1 MGRRRGGAGWRE
13 KFAPWLVRSEDEQ
26 GESRAYCPLHE
37 NPETSKTPS
46 ASFHFGDGKFMCF
59 SRCGGYSVAAVWRM
73 VRDGV
78 QPEARVDHVAVDEVA
93 ERRAR
98 RKRRAEGAG
107 NATLP
112 DEAKLAHWA
121 EALQGNQV
129 MLKDLL
135 EKRGLRKST
144 LARYMVGYDG
154 ERIIIPVRDPLGQ
167 LVNVRR
173 YAMGAKANKM
183 LNWPGYGD
191 ATLWG
196 MDALKMKRVFLHEG
210 EMDALLQRQY
220 GFPSLS
226 PTAGAGT
233 WLAEWNVLFVGKQV
247 YITYDVDQQGE
258 QGARKVANQLRNV
271 AEAVYLVKL
280 PLTVS
285 GSDQTDYYV
294 HQGYGKQ
301 NFIDLCKATPP
312 FRERKVSRGRA
323 RAEVPEVRMRES
335 FDPELVDKPISM
347 VATVSG
353 RSATPTA
360 LPRSYQLNCGTD
372 WQKTKC
378 NVCPM
383 NNMWGGEHKGELP
396 ADDRVILQM
405 MDMPDDK
412 RRGELL
418 RSLEVP
424 GTCPRVELHLASQW
438 RVDELAII
446 PNIDDPDEGEG
457 DQVLRRVFNVTEAGR
472 LTPVNTTARVTGVS
486 TPSPKTGQ
494 MVFQSW
500 GFEETKTSLDRF
512 EMTEVLRGALE
523 NVFQPGPAQSPM
535 DKLQELARDL
545 AANVTHIYGRPE
557 LHIAYD
563 LVWHSVLDFTF
574 RGNRLGKGWLELL
587 VMGDTRTGKSEAA
600 ERLRYHYQCGVLKSC
615 EGATLAGLVGGA
627 QQIGNSWVITWGTIP
642 LQDRRLVILD
652 EVSGMND
659 KNIIEQMS
667 AVRSSGRAQVS
678 KIVSQETFARTR
690 TIWISNPPDGR
701 PIQATNNGAIDAIQ
715 KLITNPEDVARF
727 DFAMVAAQ
735 DDVDSAII
743 NSATPPRAHHRATRE
758 LASAL
763 VTWAWSRRPDQVH
776 WSQGVERTVLA
787 RAEELGRRY
796 IADPPL
802 VQPENVRVKLARLSV
817 AVAARLF
824 SHDGTGQAVVVLRE
838 HVDAAVELLDML
850 YGKRWFGYADHSR
863 KEIRA
868 RDNAREYDTQCRAFL
883 AGNEGVLTTLVT
895 TINDTQFRARDFVE
909 FGGLDQDVAT
919 ESLGHL
925 LRMGM
930 VRRRSKGYI
939 SMTPELIRIVRD
951 MEE

>member
-1 MGRRRGGAGWRE
+1 MARGAGWRE
-13 KFAPWLVRSEDEQ
+13 KLAPWLTGVEDSE
-26 GESRAYCPLHE
+26 GETRGYCAMHE
-37 NPETSKTPS
+37 HPETSRTPS
-46 ASFHFGDGKFMCF
+46 ASYNFSTGKFMCF
-59 SRCGGYSVAAVWRM
+59 SRCGGFSIQQVWRM
-73 VRDGV
+73 VSAGEKPEAKQQPPADELRVRRERRRRKAEGVTGV
-78 QPEARVDHVAVDEVA
+78 QLPEEGQIQEWCDRLLGNRTTLDEILQ
-93 ERRAR
+93 RRGINKTTIR
-98 RKRRAEGAG
+98 RY
-107 NATLP
+107 
-112 DEAKLAHWA
+112 KL
-121 EALQGNQV
+121 
-129 MLKDLL
+129 
-135 EKRGLRKST
+135 
-144 LARYMVGYDG
+144 GYDG
-154 ERIIIPVRDPLGQ
+154 ERIVIPVRDPLGQ

-173 YAMGAKANKM
+173 YRMNAKANKM
-183 LNWPGYGD
+183 VNWPGYGD

-196 MDALKMKRVFLHEG
+196 MDALKYKRVFIHEG
-210 EMDALLQRQY
+210 EMDAILQRQY

-233 WLAEWNVLFVGKQV
+233 WLPEWNVMFAGKIVYFV
-247 YITYDVDQQGE
+247 YDVDQQGE
-258 QGARKVANQLRNV
+258 QGARKGANQLRNV
-271 AEAVYLVKL
+271 AEQIYIVKL
-280 PLTVS
+280 PMTAP
-285 GSDQTDYYV
+285 GSDITNYYV
-294 HQGYGKQ
+294 DQGYGRQ

-312 FRERKVSRGRA
+312 YRDRKVSKGRA
-323 RAEVPEVRMRES
+323 TAEVPEVRMRES
-335 FDPELVDKPISM
+335 FDPALVDQPVSM

-360 LPRSYQLNCGTD
+360 LPRSYVLTCGQD

-378 NVCPM
+378 NTCPM
-383 NNMWGGEHKGELP
+383 NERWGGEHKGEVP
-396 ADDRVILQM
+396 ADDRLVLQM
-405 MDMPDDK
+405 MDLSDK
-412 RRGELL
+412 ERRGELL

-424 GTCPRVELHLASQW
+424 STCTRVDMDLTSQW

-446 PNIDDPDEGEG
+446 PNIDDADEGEG
-457 DQVLRRVFNVTEAGR
+457 EQVLRRVFNVTEAGK
-472 LTPVNTTARVTGVS
+472 LTPVNTTARLTGVS
-486 TPSPKTGQ
+486 TPSPKSGHV
-494 MVFQSW
+494 VFQSW
-500 GFEETKTSLDRF
+500 NFSETKTSLDRF
-512 EMTEVLRGALE
+512 EMTEELRAALD
-523 NVFQPGPAQSPM
+523 NVFQSGPGQSPM

-600 ERLRYHYQCGVLKSC
+600 ERLRHHYQCGVLKSC

-652 EVSGMND
+652 EVSGMQD

-667 AVRSSGRAQVS
+667 AVRSSGKAQVS

-690 TIWISNPPDGR
+690 TIWISNPVDGR

-715 KLITNPEDVARF
+715 KLITNPEDIARF

-735 DDVDSAII
+735 EDVESAVI
-743 NSATPPRAHHRATRE
+743 NSATPPRAPHRATRE
-758 LASAL
+758 LSSAL

-776 WSQGVERTVLA
+776 WGKGVERHVLSC
-787 RAEELGRRY
+787 AEEVGGRY

-802 VQPENVRVKLARLSV
+802 VQPENIRVKLARLSV

-824 SHDGTGQAVVVLRE
+824 SHDGTGDTVVVLRE
-838 HVDAAVELLDML
+838 HVDAAVQLLDML

-868 RDNAREYDTQCRAFL
+868 KENARRYHKECKVFL
-883 AGNEGVLTTLVT
+883 ASHDGVLQTLRT
-895 TINDTQFRARDFVE
+895 TINDSMFRARDFQE
-909 FGGLDQDVAT
+909 FGSMDQDMATQAVAQ
-919 ESLGHL
+919 L
-925 LRMGM
+925 LLMGM

-939 SMTPELIRIVRD
+939 TMTPELIRIVRE
-951 MEE
+951 MEEE

>member
-1 MGRRRGGAGWRE
+1 MARGTGWRE
-13 KFAPWLVRSEDEQ
+13 KFAPWLTGQEDGQ
-26 GESRAYCPLHE
+26 GETRAYCPLHE

-59 SRCGGYSVAAVWRM
+59 SRCGGYSVAGVWKMVQDAVEPPRK
-73 VRDGV
+73 
-78 QPEARVDHVAVDEVA
+78 VDERQVDEVA
-93 ERRAR
+93 ARRAR
-98 RKRRAEGAG
+98 RKKKAEGVTA
-107 NATLP
+107 ALP
-112 DEAKLAHWA
+112 DETQLGVWRD
-121 EALQGNQV
+121 ALQRNQV
-129 MLKDLL
+129 MLKELL

-144 LARYMVGYDG
+144 LARYSIGWDG

-173 YAMGAKANKM
+173 YGMGLKANKM

-196 MDALKMKRVFLHEG
+196 MDALKMPRVFLHEG

-233 WLAEWNVLFVGKQV
+233 WLAEWNVHFVGKQV
-247 YITYDVDQQGE
+247 YITYDVDPQGE
-258 QGARKVANQLRNV
+258 TGARKVANQLRNV

-280 PLTVS
+280 PLAVA

-301 NFIDLCKATPP
+301 NYIDLCKATPP

-323 RAEVPEVRMRES
+323 RSEVPDVRMRES

-360 LPRSYQLNCGTD
+360 LPRSYVLTCGQD

-396 ADDRVILQM
+396 ADDRVLLQM
-405 MDMPDDK
+405 LDLPDDK

-424 GTCPRVELHLASQW
+424 STCSRVEVHLDSQW

-446 PNIDDPDEGEG
+446 PNIDDPDDGEG
-457 DQVLRRVFNVTEAGR
+457 DQVLRRVFNVTEAGT
-472 LTPVNTTARVTGVS
+472 LTPVNTTARLTGVS
-486 TPSPKTGQ
+486 TPSPKSGQ

-512 EMTEVLRGALE
+512 EMTEVLRAALE
-523 NVFQPGPAQSPM
+523 DVFQPGPTQSPM

-563 LVWHSVLDFTF
+563 LVWHSVLDFPF

-600 ERLRYHYQCGVLKSC
+600 ERLRHHYQCGVLKSC

-690 TIWISNPPDGR
+690 TIWISNPVDGR
-701 PIQATNNGAIDAIQ
+701 QIQATNNGAIDAIQ
-715 KLITNPEDVARF
+715 KLITNPEDIARF
-727 DFAMVAAQ
+727 DFALVAAQ
-735 DDVDSAII
+735 EDVDSAVI
-743 NSATPPRAHHRATRE
+743 NAAVPPRAHHRATRE

-776 WSQGVERTVLA
+776 WAEGVERSVLA

-802 VQPENVRVKLARLSV
+802 VQPENVRIKLARLAV

-824 SHDGTGQAVVVLRE
+824 SHDGTGEAVVVMKE
-838 HVDAAVELLDML
+838 HVQAAVELLDL
-850 YGKRWFGYADHSR
+850 VYGKRWFGYADHSK

-868 RDNAREYDTQCRAFL
+868 RDNARAYDEQCRTFL
-883 AGNEGVLTTLVT
+883 AGNEGVLDTLKT
-895 TINDTQFRARDFVE
+895 TINDSQFRGRDFTE
-909 FGGLDQDVAT
+909 FGGIPPEAAT
-919 ESLGHL
+919 EAVAAL

-939 SMTPELIRIVRD
+939 NMTPELIRIVRD
-951 MEE
+951 LEE

>member
-1 MGRRRGGAGWRE
+1 MARGAGWRD
-13 KFAPWLVRSEDEQ
+13 KFAPWLTGQEDEQ
-26 GESRAYCPLHE
+26 GETRSYCPLHE
-37 NPETSKTPS
+37 DPETSRTPS
-46 ASFHFGDGKFMCF
+46 ASFNFGAGKFYCF
-59 SRCGGYSVAAVWRM
+59 SRCGGYSMQGLVAAMKSGQVPEPR
-73 VRDGV
+73 VERKRD
-78 QPEARVDHVAVDEVA
+78 ELA
-93 ERRAR
+93 ERRR
-98 RKRRAEGAG
+98 RKRKAEGV
-107 NATLP
+107 
-112 DEAKLAHWA
+112 A
-121 EALQGNQV
+121 EAVQLPSEATIEEWRDALLGNHLLLKE
-129 MLKDLL
+129 MLT
-135 EKRGLRKST
+135 KRGLRKST
-144 LARYMVGYDG
+144 LATYKIGYDG
-154 ERIIIPVRDPLGQ
+154 ERFIIPVRDPLGQ
-167 LVNVRR
+167 LINVRR
-173 YAMGAKANKM
+173 YKMGAKVNKM
-183 LNWPGYGD
+183 MNWPGYGD
-191 ATLWG
+191 AALWG

-226 PTAGAGT
+226 STAGAGT
-233 WLAEWNVLFVGKQV
+233 WLAEWNVHFVGKIV
-247 YITYDVDQQGE
+247 YITYDVDQGGE

-271 AEAVYLVKL
+271 AESVHVVKL
-280 PLTVS
+280 PLTVA

-294 HQGYGKQ
+294 NQGYGKQ

-312 FRERKVSRGRA
+312 YRDRRVSRGRA
-323 RAEVPEVRMRES
+323 VAEVPEVRMRDS
-335 FDPELVDKPISM
+335 FDPSLVDQPVSM
-347 VATVSG
+347 VATISG

-360 LPRSYQLNCGTD
+360 LPRSYALNCGQD

-378 NVCPM
+378 TVCPM
-383 NNMWGGEHKGELP
+383 NDRWGGEHKGEVP
-396 ADDRVILQM
+396 ADDRVLLQM
-405 MDMPDDK
+405 MDLPDDK

-424 GTCPRVELHLASQW
+424 GTCPRVEVHLESQW
-438 RVDELAII
+438 RVDELAVV
-446 PNIDDPDEGEG
+446 PNIDDPEDSDG
-457 DQVLRRVFNVTEAGR
+457 DQVLRRVFNVTEAGK
-472 LTPVNTTARVTGVS
+472 LTAVNTTARLTGIS
-486 TPSPKTGQ
+486 TPNPKSGQ
-494 MVFQSW
+494 VVFQAW

-512 EMTEVLRGALE
+512 EMTGDLRGLLE
-523 NVFQPGPAQSPM
+523 AVFQPGPSQSPM

-563 LVWHSVLDFTF
+563 LVWHSVLDYSF

-600 ERLRYHYQCGVLKSC
+600 ERLRHHYQCGVLKSC

-690 TIWISNPPDGR
+690 TIWISNPVDGR

-715 KLITNPEDVARF
+715 MLIKNPEDIARF

-735 DDVDSAII
+735 EDVNSAII
-743 NSATPPRAHHRATRE
+743 NSAAPPRAPHRATRD

-776 WSQGVERTVLA
+776 WSKGVERHVLA
-787 RAEELGRRY
+787 CAEELGGRY

-824 SHDGTGQAVVVLRE
+824 SHSGTGEEVLVKEE

-868 RDNAREYDTQCRAFL
+868 RQNARDYDQQCRLFL
-883 AGNEGVLTTLVT
+883 AGNEPILETLKT
-895 TINDTQFRARDFVE
+895 TINDTQFRGRDFTE
-909 FGGLDQDVAT
+909 FGGVTPEEATQAVAA
-919 ESLGHL
+919 L

-939 SMTPELIRIVRD
+939 SMTPDLIRIVRD
-951 MEE
+951 LEE

>member
-1 MGRRRGGAGWRE
+1 MARGTGWRD
-13 KFAPWLVRSEDEQ
+13 KFAPWLTGQEDSE
-26 GESRAYCPLHE
+26 GETRGYCPLHE

-46 ASFHFGDGKFMCF
+46 ASYNFADGKFMCF
-59 SRCGGYSVAAVWRM
+59 SRCGGYSVAGVWRM

-78 QPEARVDHVAVDEVA
+78 QPEARVDHVERDELA
-93 ERRAR
+93 ARRAK
-98 RKRRAEGAG
+98 RKRRAEGVTA
-107 NATLP
+107 ALP
-112 DEAKLAHWA
+112 DEATIQQWA
-121 EALQGNQV
+121 EALQRNQV
-129 MLKDLL
+129 TLKELL
-135 EKRGLRKST
+135 EKRGLRKAT
-144 LARYMVGYDG
+144 LAKYKIGYDG

-167 LVNVRR
+167 LINVRR
-173 YAMGAKANKM
+173 YAMNARANKM

-226 PTAGAGT
+226 ATAGAGT
-233 WLAEWNVLFVGKQV
+233 WLPEWNVHFVGKVV
-247 YITYDVDQQGE
+247 YITYDVDKQGE
-258 QGARKVANQLRNV
+258 AGARKVANHLRTV
-271 AEAVYLVKL
+271 AEAVYVVKL
-280 PLTVS
+280 PMTAV

-301 NFIDLCKATPP
+301 NFVDLCRATPP
-312 FRERKVSRGRA
+312 FRERKVSRQRA
-323 RAEVPEVRMRES
+323 VTEAPEVRMRES
-335 FDPELVDKPISM
+335 FDPELVDKTISM

-360 LPRSYQLNCGTD
+360 LPRSYVMNCGQD

-383 NNMWGGEHKGELP
+383 NNMWGGEHKGEVP
-396 ADDRVILQM
+396 ADDRVLLQM

-424 GTCPRVELHLASQW
+424 GTCPRVELSLDSQW

-457 DQVLRRVFNVTEAGR
+457 DQVLRRVFNVTEAGK
-472 LTPVNTTARVTGVS
+472 LTPVNTTARLTGVS
-486 TPSPKTGQ
+486 TPSPKSGQ
-494 MVFQSW
+494 MVFQAW
-500 GFEETKTSLDRF
+500 GFTETKTSLDRF
-512 EMTEVLRGALE
+512 EMTEGLRADLE
-523 NVFQPGPAQSPM
+523 DVFQPGRSQSPM

-563 LVWHSVLDFTF
+563 LVWHSVLDYSF

-600 ERLRYHYQCGVLKSC
+600 ERLRHHYQCGVLKSC

-690 TIWISNPPDGR
+690 TIWISNPVDGR
-701 PIQATNNGAIDAIQ
+701 PIQSTNNGAIDAIQ
-715 KLITNPEDVARF
+715 KLITNPEDIARF

-735 DDVDSAII
+735 EDVDSAII
-743 NSATPPRAHHRATRE
+743 NAATPPHAPHRATRE
-758 LASAL
+758 LSSAL

-776 WSQGVERTVLA
+776 WGRGVERHVLA
-787 RAEELGRRY
+787 CAEELGRRY

-824 SHDGTGQAVVVLRE
+824 SHDGTGEAVLVLNE
-838 HVDAAVELLDML
+838 HVDAAVQLLDML
-850 YGKRWFGYADHSR
+850 YSKRWFGYADHSK

-868 RDNAREYDTQCRAFL
+868 RQNARDYEQQCRTFL
-883 AGNEGVLTTLVT
+883 ASNDGVLDTLKT
-895 TINDTQFRARDFVE
+895 TINDSQFRGRDFTE
-909 FGGLDQDVAT
+909 FGGMDPEASTQAVAA
-919 ESLGHL
+919 L

-939 SMTPELIRIVRD
+939 TMTPELIRIVRD
-951 MEE
+951 LEE